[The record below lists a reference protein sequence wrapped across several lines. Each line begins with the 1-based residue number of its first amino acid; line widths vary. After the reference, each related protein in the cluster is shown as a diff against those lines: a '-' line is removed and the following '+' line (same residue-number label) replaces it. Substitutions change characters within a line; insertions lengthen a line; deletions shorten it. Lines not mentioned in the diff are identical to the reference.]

1 MIPTTPNGTR
11 TWRSSSPFG
20 SVYPRTTSPT
30 GSDSPARSSSPDA
43 IASTR
48 LSSRRSRSTVDSGVP
63 ASRAAAT
70 SSAFAS
76 TILPVFSRSAAAIA
90 RSAASL
96 SARDAADN
104 AYDASRAR
112 RHTSSTALMP
122 FIVGRGTGANLQPIT
137 IRADDRWI
145 ALRRACFRTGRLR
158 RWIAMA
164 CRFGGSEDDEV
175 VAVDHLA
182 LVLGAELA
190 GELVGRAA
198 LQGGDL
204 GSVVVHQAA
213 GDDRAVRRDEV
224 DGVAGGEGALDA
236 ADAGREE

>member
-11 TWRSSSPFG
+11 TWRNSSPFG

-30 GSDSPARSSSPDA
+30 GSDSPARSSRPDA
-43 IASTR
+43 ITSTR

-122 FIVGRGTGANLQPIT
+122 FIVGRGTGRTSSPSQSGQT
-137 IRADDRWI
+137 IAGSRSA
-145 ALRRACFRTGRLR
+145 ALASPTRRLR
-158 RWIAMA
+158 RQIAMA

>member
-30 GSDSPARSSSPDA
+30 GSDSPARSSSPSQSGQT
-43 IASTR
+43 IA
-48 LSSRRSRSTVDSGVP
+48 G
-63 ASRAAAT
+63 
-70 SSAFAS
+70 
-76 TILPVFSRSAAAIA
+76 SRSAAL
-90 RSAASL
+90 ASPT
-96 SARDAADN
+96 R
-104 AYDASRAR
+104 
-112 RHTSSTALMP
+112 
-122 FIVGRGTGANLQPIT
+122 
-137 IRADDRWI
+137 
-145 ALRRACFRTGRLR
+145 RLR
-158 RWIAMA
+158 RQIAMA

-213 GDDRAVRRDEV
+213 GDDRAVRRHEV